1 MLRAHPVRRTALLV
15 APALLAAAVGC
26 REDDVSPTA
35 PDPTADRSVVAAAV
49 PLSFR
54 HIGTGDLGA
63 CGVTT
68 DNRAFCWGNSVTR
81 PTAVATGLRFLE
93 VRPGLQFTCGLTTG
107 ARIFCWG
114 SNTRGQLGNGS
125 TVESSAVPV
134 EVKGNRRWRLLRV
147 GQNHSCAN
155 TTSGVTFCWGG
166 NNFGQLGD
174 GTTTDRRAP
183 ARVSGGLELVRVS
196 AGAAHTCGVTA
207 SHQAYCWGFNN
218 HGQLGDGTSNQHLV
232 PNAVKGGLAFAV
244 IAANGTQSCGVT
256 TGHAAYCWGTGSNG
270 VLGYGGTDRR
280 GRPVAVAGGLEFSGV
295 STGSAHSCGVT
306 TAGRVYCWGF
316 NGNGQVGDGTNLN
329 QRLTP
334 VPVASGLRFNSV
346 LASRGAF
353 TCGVGTDHHGYC
365 WGTNNSGQLGDG
377 TTQDR
382 SVPTAVAPPS

>member
-1 MLRAHPVRRTALLV
+1 M
-15 APALLAAAVGC
+15 
-26 REDDVSPTA
+26 
-35 PDPTADRSVVAAAV
+35 
-49 PLSFR
+49 
-54 HIGTGDLGA
+54 
-63 CGVTT
+63 
-68 DNRAFCWGNSVTR
+68 
-81 PTAVATGLRFLE
+81 
-93 VRPGLQFTCGLTTG
+93 
-107 ARIFCWG
+107 
-114 SNTRGQLGNGS
+114 
-125 TVESSAVPV
+125 
-134 EVKGNRRWRLLRV
+134 

-166 NNFGQLGD
+166 NKFGQLGD

-183 ARVSGGLELVRVS
+183 AKVSGGLELVRVS

-218 HGQLGDGTSNQHLV
+218 HGQLGDGTSNQRLV

-244 IAANGTQSCGVT
+244 IAANGIQSCGVT

-306 TAGRVYCWGF
+306 TAGRCIA
-316 NGNGQVGDGTNLN
+316 GDSTAMDRSATGRDLN

-346 LASRGAF
+346 LASHGAF
-353 TCGVGTDHHGYC
+353 TCGVGR
-365 WGTNNSGQLGDG
+365 
-377 TTQDR
+377 TTAATAGAR
-382 SVPTAVAPPS
+382 TTWASWATVPPRTARCPRLSLPRAEVPEPVRR

>member
-1 MLRAHPVRRTALLV
+1 MLRAHPIRRIALLV

-35 PDPTADRSVVAAAV
+35 PDLTSGQSVAAAAV

-54 HIGTGDLGA
+54 HIGTGDWGA

-68 DNRAFCWGNSVTR
+68 DNRAFCWGNFVIR

-93 VRPGLQFTCGLTTG
+93 VRPGLQFTCGLTTD

-125 TVESSAVPV
+125 TVDSSAVPV
-134 EVKGNRRWRLLRV
+134 EVKGNRRWSLLRV

-166 NNFGQLGD
+166 NTYGQLGN

-183 ARVSGGLELVRVS
+183 AKVSGGLELVRVS

-218 HGQLGDGTSNQHLV
+218 HGQLGDGTSNQRLV
-232 PNAVKGGLAFAV
+232 PIGVKGGLAFAV

-270 VLGYGGTDRR
+270 VLGYGGTGRR

-316 NGNGQVGDGTNLN
+316 NGNGQIGDGTDLN
-329 QRLTP
+329 SRLTP
-334 VPVASGLRFNSV
+334 VPVASGPRFNSV

-353 TCGVGTDHHGYC
+353 TCGVGRDNRGYC
-365 WGTNNSGQLGDG
+365 WGTNNLGQLGDG